1 MADLEV
7 GYSRLD
13 ATSSYTLVRSDAAYV
28 AIESS
33 ADYSDLT
40 ASEVV
45 LDYDTKN
52 RYFRDESVAL
62 GDASS
67 FTLSKNLTDFVSTIS
82 DALQSIDIGKGATDV
97 FSASDLIHVLLDI
110 RRGFSDSTVLGDTA
124 ALITGIN
131 RYETLNVDDVLNYS
145 AIKQLSETVPVSDA
159 SALLFDASKID
170 GVSTSDVFSRVLTY
184 SRAFSDAIT
193 MDDFT
198 DVNAIRKDTVASKSN
213 AIGFSDTQNFDTG
226 KLLQDSAAVTE
237 LAALSTTRPATD
249 SLNVTDAF
257 LKNVS
262 FSRAF
267 TNAINFAD
275 NDTILFGKALSD
287 TATMSEAFQK
297 AVVFQRTFS
306 DALNFSD
313 QSATAFG
320 KNVSDTA
327 SLSELIEI
335 NTTSMASAQLN
346 ATVFNLATLNN

>member
-13 ATSSYTLVRSDAAYV
+13 AASSYTLVRSDVTYAEV
-28 AIESS
+28 KSS
-33 ADYSDLT
+33 TTYLDLS

-82 DALQSIDIGKGATDV
+82 DALQSIDVGKGATDA

-110 RRGFSDSTVLGDTA
+110 RRGFSDATVLGDTST
-124 ALITGIN
+124 LITGIN
-131 RYETLNVDDVLNYS
+131 KYETLTVDDALNYS
-145 AIKQLSETVPVSDA
+145 AIKQLSEAVPVSDA

-184 SRAFSDAIT
+184 SRAFSDAMT

-249 SLNVTDAF
+249 SLSVTDAF

-267 TNAINFAD
+267 TDAINFAD

-306 DALNFSD
+306 DALNFAD

-335 NTTSMASAQLN
+335 NTTSTASAQLN